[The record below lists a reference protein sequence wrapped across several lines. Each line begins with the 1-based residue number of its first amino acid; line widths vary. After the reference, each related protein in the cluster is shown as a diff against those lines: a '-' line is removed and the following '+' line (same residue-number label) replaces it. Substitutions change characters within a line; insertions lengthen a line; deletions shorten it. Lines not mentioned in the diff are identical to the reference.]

1 MARRLPHARRSA
13 TPRRR
18 RESDEYEWMSVSQE
32 RASTW
37 RPLTEQRVLA
47 SFAIWSA
54 RPTE

>member
-1 MARRLPHARRSA
+1 MVRRLPHARRSA

-47 SFAIWSA
+47 SFAIWSG